1 MTNAARRFLAGL
13 AGLAVTYNADQ
24 AAMRERATVR
34 LWMAEHPGGTLQE
47 CAAELSLDTATTTKH
62 WHALRAEWEGA

>member
-1 MTNAARRFLAGL
+1 VTNAARRFLAGL

-24 AAMRERATVR
+24 AVTKERQKVR

-47 CAAELSLDTATTTKH
+47 CATELSLDTETTTKH
-62 WHALRAEWEGA
+62 WHALRAEWEGS